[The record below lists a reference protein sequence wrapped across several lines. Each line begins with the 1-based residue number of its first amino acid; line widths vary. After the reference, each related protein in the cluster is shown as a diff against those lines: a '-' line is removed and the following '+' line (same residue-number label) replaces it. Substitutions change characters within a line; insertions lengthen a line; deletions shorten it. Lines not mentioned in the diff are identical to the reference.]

1 MLTSFRSFHHAPDFI
16 RSNLTNSKNLNF
28 ISNAFSFFRK
38 EKKIPLTLLWCWY
51 DDWLFFFRNRKS
63 LPFSLSKPTL
73 LLKHTSETSFIPLQI
88 NILLLLSG
96 GTLCFHGET
105 MRRYCVELM
114 RLERHWRYWFDYSLP
129 HPSHEE
135 NHVILMSWWS
145 YMCSNQKD
153 RYNERCIYG

>member
-1 MLTSFRSFHHAPDFI
+1 MVLTSFRSFLHAPDFI

-28 ISNAFSFFRK
+28 ISNAFSFFSK

-63 LPFSLSKPTL
+63 LPFSLSKSTL

-96 GTLCFHGET
+96 GTSYLHGENKNKW
-105 MRRYCVELM
+105 RWYCWDDKIGEA
-114 RLERHWRYWFDYSLP
+114 LEVLVWLQPPASLTWRKSWYIDVVMKL
-129 HPSHEE
+129 
-135 NHVILMSWWS
+135 HV
-145 YMCSNQKD
+145 
-153 RYNERCIYG
+153 